1 VLQVLRQAAGQL
13 LVGVAVL
20 DEYRGAGI
28 DADVRSVLFR
38 LTFRAP
44 DRTLENA
51 EVDELERQVLAVL
64 ERELRVR
71 RREAGP
77 ERPEGR

>member
-1 VLQVLRQAAGQL
+1 AAGQL

-20 DEYRGAGI
+20 DEYRGPGI
-28 DADVRSVLFR
+28 DAGVRSVLFR

-44 DRTLENA
+44 DRTLENV
-51 EVDELERQVLAVL
+51 EVDDLERQVLAAL
-64 ERELRVR
+64 ERQYRIR

>member
-1 VLQVLRQAAGQL
+1 MNVDDG
-13 LVGVAVL
+13 
-20 DEYRGAGI
+20 
-28 DADVRSVLFR
+28 VRSVLFR
-38 LTFRAP
+38 LTFRAR
-44 DRTLENA
+44 DRTLETA
-51 EVDELERQVLAVL
+51 EVDDLERQVLAAL